1 MKTASS
7 IHAESRLTP
16 QELISPFAIAIHFW
30 FVINLRLTSSHY
42 AVIKCGGSRIPI
54 HPRLKFR
61 QKQNALEGN
70 PKSLKRVI
78 YLCTYC
84 KKKRRRNNSNFTKNN
99 NNKINSNICIGLEKS
114 HFECMISVFLVIFF
128 LLLLHIYYSF
138 SSSSYSILL
147 HIAWLD
153 GLIFV

>member
-42 AVIKCGGSRIPI
+42 AINVEAVAFPSIRDSNFDKNKTHS
-54 HPRLKFR
+54 KAT
-61 QKQNALEGN
+61 QNLWSALF
-70 PKSLKRVI
+70 I
-78 YLCTYC
+78 YVLIV
-84 KKKRRRNNSNFTKNN
+84 KKRRRNNSNFTKNN